1 MYPVDDDLF
10 FLFLGEVSGHGLE
23 VAVAGEEYVGVR
35 ACVFG
40 GCLVEAVQHDE
51 VCHVFFGAGVG
62 GLYDGAGGFPDSR
75 EFLAYG
81 CLGEVAEYQDIREV
95 EAGFQFFAPGG
106 YLGLDPV
113 QVLVGVVPVLVIYEC
128 RGLLWCGCVSVKERP
143 DVFQWISPCLF
154 WCCGSY
160 YSREGGFC
168 KCGDR
173 QVLFSL
179 FSSFFVREWF
189 GIWWILYGFVVYLIK
204 HGEEGEV

>member
-23 VAVAGEEYVGVR
+23 VAVAGEEYVGVW

-62 GLYDGAGGFPDSR
+62 GLYDGVGGFPDSG

-81 CLGEVAEYQDIREV
+81 CLGEVAEYQDVREV

-106 YLGLDPV
+106 YPGFDSV
-113 QVLVGVVPVLVIYEC
+113 QVLVGVVPVFIINEC
-128 RGLLWCGCVSVKERP
+128 CGLLWCVFVFLKERP

-173 QVLFSL
+173 QVLFHFFLL
-179 FSSFFVREWF
+179 FLLGNGLEF
-189 GIWWILYGFVVYLIK
+189 GGFCTVLWYT
-204 HGEEGEV
+204 G